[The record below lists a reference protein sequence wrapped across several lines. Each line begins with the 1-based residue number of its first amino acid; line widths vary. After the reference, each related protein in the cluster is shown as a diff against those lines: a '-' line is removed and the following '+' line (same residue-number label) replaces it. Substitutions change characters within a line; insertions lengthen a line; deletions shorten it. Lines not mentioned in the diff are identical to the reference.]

1 MYDATIKKL
10 IYARR
15 KYQITVKTEE
25 LPSDINVGDK
35 IRFIYDMKKFHI
47 EECSNYLRKLIEED
61 DWYYIVK
68 MERNINA
75 DGTTTGELTL
85 EKFLRVDREGKQES

>member
-1 MYDATIKKL
+1 MCQGSVRCYDQKL

-35 IRFIYDMKKFHI
+35 VRFIYDMKKFHI
-47 EECSNYLRKLIEED
+47 EECSNYMRKLIEEM
-61 DWYYIVK
+61 IG
-68 MERNINA
+68 I
-75 DGTTTGELTL
+75 T
-85 EKFLRVDREGKQES
+85 S